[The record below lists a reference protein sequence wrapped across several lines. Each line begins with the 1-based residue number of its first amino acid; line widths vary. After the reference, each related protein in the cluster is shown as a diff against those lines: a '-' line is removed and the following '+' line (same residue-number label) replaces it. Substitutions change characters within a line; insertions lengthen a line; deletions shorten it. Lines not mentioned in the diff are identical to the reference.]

1 MDYIKIATKWR
12 NEQLS
17 EMYWITGVVLI
28 WEGRVYGWKDKLRDT
43 RHERPGA
50 VAVDCHGNVF
60 RAEGGNDYDGAAV
73 WVVYSSLKRLRAVLR
88 LSGCIQTPQNPKN
101 ASKSLTGVFRGI
113 PDTGINSP
121 LHSPIIS

>member
-28 WEGRVYGWKDKLRDT
+28 WEGRVYGWKDKLRDA

-73 WVVYSSLKRLRAVLR
+73 WVVYSS
-88 LSGCIQTPQNPKN
+88 
-101 ASKSLTGVFRGI
+101 
-113 PDTGINSP
+113 
-121 LHSPIIS
+121 